1 MPAYAKLM
9 IVHALALFGGAA
21 VSFLGGGW
29 DAGKTGIIICA
40 VTGLLML
47 VMALLST
54 AKGKAA
60 LMIGIHHGGL
70 VLSALYTLMFGYT
83 AVSRWI
89 KYAAEEGTPLYLP
102 ALLTALAVVSALVFV
117 GLIRLRPAP
126 GERGAGGGGAQT
138 GRPSPEAG

>member
-9 IVHALALFGGAA
+9 IAHALALFGGAA

-47 VMALLST
+47 VMALLSA
-54 AKGKAA
+54 AKAKAA
-60 LMIGIHHGGL
+60 LMIGIHGGL

-89 KYAAEEGTPLYLP
+89 KYAGEEDTPFYLP
-102 ALLTALAVVSALVFV
+102 ALLTALAVISALVFV

-126 GERGAGGGGAQT
+126 GERGAGGGAQT